1 MRLDLSLRD
10 LPLPQLSELPL
21 RGPSRKLL
29 EIQSRNEARWAQG
42 KTSKEFQN
50 RKKRLRERLQAA
62 VRPGERLSHERL
74 FEIVRTEVGW
84 HRLLL
89 AIYLDDLGK
98 DWLPAFNKRV
108 AEEVIGESGASWHAS
123 RRRQVTQF
131 FFRHFDSIGALA
143 SVSKRLRESYAAVS
157 AEPNAAARVWA
168 VHRERVFDPEG
179 PVKMASQA
187 RAGET
192 LESLRERFAVPAEGR
207 FTESLVQLY
216 LLESLNRCGLG
227 DEPPTLAQIEAART
241 ETALGSLLL
250 GAAALRII
258 VRRVATDAGGRWP
271 EGWQKWIVRLG
282 CDPRLGRASGEVARW
297 WGWASD
303 AELRLAQQGVIG
315 ASLGFFLKFLDGT
328 VPASQWRERR
338 KFLDSLF
345 EAGKILDVRL
355 ILNWESMERLEP
367 RLRDPWSIARLDA
380 TSRNTCIIVLRC
392 SDDVSILEGT
402 HTYGLRA
409 FNKRLPIPGFWERA
423 RNEFDDCEL
432 RISPT
437 DCPIFI
443 RHSGEWIWKFFDELR
458 DTFHVEWGDVRI

>member
-1 MRLDLSLRD
+1 MRLDLSLRY
-10 LPLPQLSELPL
+10 LPLPQLSALPL

-168 VHRERVFDPEG
+168 VHRERV
-179 PVKMASQA
+179 A
-187 RAGET
+187 RGRDRDSLHRGQRDGDGGLRRSPFTRGRDGGRARRHAGDRPCGVDACNGHIAACPGDRAAGEGRT
-192 LESLRERFAVPAEGR
+192 VGIERNGGESRRRPDDDRCCCPLPPANRHTSEQWYYLYIFA
-207 FTESLVQLY
+207 
-216 LLESLNRCGLG
+216 
-227 DEPPTLAQIEAART
+227 
-241 ETALGSLLL
+241 
-250 GAAALRII
+250 
-258 VRRVATDAGGRWP
+258 AT
-271 EGWQKWIVRLG
+271 
-282 CDPRLGRASGEVARW
+282 
-297 WGWASD
+297 
-303 AELRLAQQGVIG
+303 
-315 ASLGFFLKFLDGT
+315 
-328 VPASQWRERR
+328 
-338 KFLDSLF
+338 
-345 EAGKILDVRL
+345 
-355 ILNWESMERLEP
+355 
-367 RLRDPWSIARLDA
+367 
-380 TSRNTCIIVLRC
+380 
-392 SDDVSILEGT
+392 
-402 HTYGLRA
+402 H
-409 FNKRLPIPGFWERA
+409 
-423 RNEFDDCEL
+423 
-432 RISPT
+432 
-437 DCPIFI
+437 
-443 RHSGEWIWKFFDELR
+443 
-458 DTFHVEWGDVRI
+458 